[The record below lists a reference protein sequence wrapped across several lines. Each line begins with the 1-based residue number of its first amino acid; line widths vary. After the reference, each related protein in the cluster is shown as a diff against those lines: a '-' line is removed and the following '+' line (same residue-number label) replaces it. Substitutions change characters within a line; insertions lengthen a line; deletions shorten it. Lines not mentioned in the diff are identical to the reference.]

1 MGART
6 TPVES
11 AQTLPARTWFAVASL
26 AAHAFG
32 VAAKQ
37 ARQKWAILKMK
48 SEREQLIVK
57 MQQLGHRTK
66 FIASAVCVATIIGL
80 LSVVL
85 ILADRQ
91 ASNQGSSRAR
101 NAAIALPCSE
111 GGPVQL
117 TGMNSEAHRL
127 GVYIKTSLE
136 NLLGNTCRTGAWSDA
151 VDTTEEILQVG
162 GGNTSDYC
170 RTAVASPKACKRITI
185 AEFLTRLGTL
195 NTAPKHPRLIYIP
208 DQSWGSSLSTDQ
220 ATALADFISSGGGV
234 FQESYNGGVKHYEWL
249 NKLYPGLTYTTC
261 WNCIDGPF
269 PSTDGIALGLDKYK
283 ISDQWHGTFSV
294 PDPAGADLWAPGNA
308 TGTAKTSFDGTSYY
322 PWAFPE
328 YKNALGV
335 LASFGEK
342 RIMIGAASVSLP
354 CKLCVVIAPVVV
366 SPVVSGAT
374 TLVPSACG
382 SSPSPTTSITI
393 TTQRIDGTFVANTP
407 VTYKIGNDT
416 PVTTQTG
423 STGTLVVLDV
433 PTSCTGV
440 LDVKVTS
447 TAPDFKNSVATKSV
461 LANPSATPGSVPGVP
476 TNLSGVRT
484 GNQVNL
490 TWSAPASSNST
501 ITDYVVEFLS
511 DPGSTWVIFDDGK
524 SELVSASVTGLTAGK
539 RYFFR
544 VSAINSFGRGY
555 PTANEGA
562 QSWG

>member
-11 AQTLPARTWFAVASL
+11 AQTLPARTWFAVAIL

-117 TGMNSEAHRL
+117 TGMNSAFHDLR
-127 GVYIKTSLE
+127 VYIKTSLE
-136 NLLGNTCRTGAWSDA
+136 NLLGKTCRTGAWSDA
-151 VDTTEEILQVG
+151 VNTTEEILQVG
-162 GGNTSDYC
+162 GSTSYNC
-170 RTAVASPKACKRITI
+170 LNAVASPKACKTI
-185 AEFLTRLGTL
+185 SIADFLTRLGTL
-195 NTAPKHPRLIYIP
+195 NTAPTHPRLIYIP
-208 DQSWGSSLSTDQ
+208 DQSWLISWSTDQ

-234 FQESYNGGVKHYEWL
+234 FQESYANGNLHYGWL
-249 NKLYPGLTYTTC
+249 NKLYPGLTYSV
-261 WNCIDGPF
+261 NGGSVGPY

-283 ISDQWHGTFSV
+283 IAEIWHGSFSV
-294 PDPAGADLWAPGNA
+294 QDPARPGADLWASGKA
-308 TGTAKTSFDGTSYY
+308 TDTAKTSFDQTPYT

-335 LASFGEK
+335 LASYQEF

-366 SPVVSGAT
+366 SPIVPGAT

-416 PVTTQTG
+416 PVTTQTD

-447 TAPDFKNSVATKSV
+447 TASDFKNSVATKSV

-524 SELVSASVTGLTAGK
+524 SELASASVTGLTAGK

>member
-1 MGART
+1 
-6 TPVES
+6 
-11 AQTLPARTWFAVASL
+11 
-26 AAHAFG
+26 
-32 VAAKQ
+32 
-37 ARQKWAILKMK
+37 
-48 SEREQLIVK
+48 
-57 MQQLGHRTK
+57 
-66 FIASAVCVATIIGL
+66 
-80 LSVVL
+80 
-85 ILADRQ
+85 
-91 ASNQGSSRAR
+91 
-101 NAAIALPCSE
+101 
-111 GGPVQL
+111 
-117 TGMNSEAHRL
+117 MNSESHGL
-127 GVYIKTSLE
+127 VVYIKTSLE
-136 NLLGNTCRTGAWSDA
+136 NLLGKTCPTGAWSDA

-162 GGNTSDYC
+162 GNMGACAN
-170 RTAVASPKACKRITI
+170 AVASPKACKKISI
-185 AEFLTRLGTL
+185 ADFLTRLRTL
-195 NTAPKHPRLIYIP
+195 NTAPTHPRLIYIP
-208 DQSWGSSLSTDQ
+208 DQSWPILYSWSTDQ
-220 ATALADFISSGGGV
+220 ATALADFISNGGGV
-234 FQESYNGGVKHYEWL
+234 FQESYVSGLLQYGWL
-249 NKLYPGLTYTTC
+249 NKLYPGLTYTIRVS
-261 WNCIDGPF
+261 NNLVGPY
-269 PSTDGIALGLDKYK
+269 PTTDGIALGLDKYQ
-283 ISDQWHGTFSV
+283 IAAQWHGSFSV
-294 PDPAGADLWAPGNA
+294 QDPVRRGADLWAFGKESD
-308 TGTAKTSFDGTSYY
+308 TALTVSFDQLERYK

-335 LASFGEK
+335 LASYQES

-366 SPVVSGAT
+366 SPIVSGAT

-416 PVTTQTG
+416 PVTAQTD

-461 LANPSATPGSVPGVP
+461 SATPSATPGSVPGVP

-524 SELVSASVTGLTAGK
+524 SELASASVTGLTAGK
-539 RYFFR
+539 MYFFR